1 MEHDRFACA
10 LVSLCNRESLS
21 STQRGNK
28 RDEGIWPEEE
38 DWTRADRARFAS
50 QREQLFISFHARARG
65 LCVILC
71 LEFSLLFFWFC
82 FVLLRGSNEKSR
94 GVHTYCT
101 YTTEKHSDTRA
112 MTDMCSVRSFCSSRR
127 SRQWGH
133 YSHNNNWS
141 SHSNGCVTGQR

>member
-1 MEHDRFACA
+1 MEHGRFACA
-10 LVSLCNRESLS
+10 LVSLCNREPLS

-28 RDEGIWPEEE
+28 RDERIWPEEEE

-50 QREQLFISFHARARG
+50 QREQLFISFHARARADFMSF
-65 LCVILC
+65 CVWNFHYY
-71 LEFSLLFFWFC
+71 FSG
-82 FVLLRGSNEKSR
+82 FVLLLRGSNEKSR

-101 YTTEKHSDTRA
+101 HREQHSDTRA